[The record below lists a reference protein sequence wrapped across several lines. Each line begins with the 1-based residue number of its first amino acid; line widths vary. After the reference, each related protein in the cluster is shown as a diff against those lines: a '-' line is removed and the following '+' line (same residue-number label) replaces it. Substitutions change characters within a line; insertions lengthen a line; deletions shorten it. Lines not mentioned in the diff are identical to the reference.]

1 MELHPEKITPYTVKD
16 DKAKTNNNPKSKST
30 KTARVEKGI
39 TAQLH
44 KLKNKVKYDSGLK
57 RGNTG
62 VRDSLVARAIKEFK
76 EESGKEEPVEEE
88 QAMVEEPKGLM
99 ARRKA

>member
-44 KLKNKVKYDSGLK
+44 KLKNKVNIGAKTKLKVEAFVGTTDSFTISLTASATGLSLIHIW
-57 RGNTG
+57 RCRR
-62 VRDSLVARAIKEFK
+62 RD
-76 EESGKEEPVEEE
+76 
-88 QAMVEEPKGLM
+88 
-99 ARRKA
+99 